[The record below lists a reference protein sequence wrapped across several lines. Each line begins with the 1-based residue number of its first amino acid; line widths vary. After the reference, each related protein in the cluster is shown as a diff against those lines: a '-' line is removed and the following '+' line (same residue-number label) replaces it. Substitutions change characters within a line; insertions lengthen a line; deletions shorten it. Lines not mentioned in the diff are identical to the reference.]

1 MDLPSLVGNGW
12 VITDGDLKLEHT
24 ILGGVPTN
32 KLELVSCRCQ
42 KDSKTNLCACR
53 KDYLACTD
61 ACMCHKV
68 KIEKTVDFS
77 NDDDIDD

>member
-12 VITDGDLKLEHT
+12 VITDGDLKLEYT

-32 KLELVSCRCQ
+32 KLELVSCRSQ

-77 NDDDIDD
+77 NDDDTDD